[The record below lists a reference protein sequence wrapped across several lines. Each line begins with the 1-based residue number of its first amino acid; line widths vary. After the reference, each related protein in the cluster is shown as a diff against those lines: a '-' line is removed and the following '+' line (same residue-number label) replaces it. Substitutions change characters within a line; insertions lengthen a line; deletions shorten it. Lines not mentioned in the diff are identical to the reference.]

1 MDAGDIAMSGS
12 RAIGFIAKEF
22 REALPPILFFF
33 VTFNLVELTT
43 QLILAEYLE
52 RLANFMV
59 ATTMALVVGKAVLV
73 ADALPFLRRFDAGP
87 MIRPILFKT
96 VVYWAVVFV
105 ARLLEE
111 IVEYRISDGAFAG
124 TWRHLIEHFS
134 WHRFA
139 AIQIWIFVLFLVYTF
154 IAELNVRLGNGE
166 LARMVFERVSAKPS
180 VA

>member
-1 MDAGDIAMSGS
+1 MSVS
-12 RAIGFIAKEF
+12 RAIDFVIKEF
-22 REALPPILFFF
+22 REALPPIMFFL

-43 QLILAEYLE
+43 QLILAQYLE

-59 ATTMALVVGKAVLV
+59 ATTTALVVGKAVLV

-96 VVYWAVVFV
+96 VVYWAVVFA

-111 IVEYRISDGAFAG
+111 LAEYWIGGGELGG
-124 TWRHLIEHFS
+124 TWNYLVTHFS

-139 AIQIWIFVLFLVYTF
+139 AIQIWIFVLFLIYTSVT
-154 IAELNVRLGNGE
+154 ELDSRLGHGE
-166 LARMVFERVSAKPS
+166 LAGILFRQRAPKPTRG
-180 VA
+180 

>member
-1 MDAGDIAMSGS
+1 VVSASRVIDIVV
-12 RAIGFIAKEF
+12 KEL
-22 REALPPILFFF
+22 REALPPIVFFF

-43 QLILAEYLE
+43 QLILAQYLQ

-59 ATTMALVVGKAVLV
+59 ATTTALVVGKAVLV

-105 ARLLEE
+105 ARLLEG
-111 IVEYRISDGAFAG
+111 VAEYWIDGGAFGG
-124 TWRHLIEHFS
+124 TWNHLLTQFS

-154 IAELNVRLGNGE
+154 ITELNVRLGEGE
-166 LARMVFERVSAKPS
+166 LAKMVFRRAPARSS
-180 VA
+180 VVNR